1 MIRPSKPITNP
12 TWGKYKTE
20 YDMNSDKSNKN
31 TSMNLSMK
39 IKLLI
44 VLAAGIGSV
53 ALHDHFE
60 IHIADLF
67 LPSKPISHTVLDDIL
82 LIPEAIDTNE
92 SPIGACYI
100 ARGSVI
106 QETPEENF
114 FSVTNN
120 KVNASMKAY
129 IPNFTIRYCA
139 PEVLIANVKRQYML
153 GAIETDIESFNA
165 KENEHKALKRAILS
179 TKALAQEKTLPETN
193 GNE

>member
-1 MIRPSKPITNP
+1 
-12 TWGKYKTE
+12 
-20 YDMNSDKSNKN
+20 MNGDKSNKS
-31 TSMNLSMK
+31 TSKDFSMK
-39 IKLLI
+39 IKLLLI
-44 VLAAGIGSV
+44 IAAGIGSV
-53 ALHDHFE
+53 AIHDHSE

-67 LPSKPISHTVLDDIL
+67 LPSKPINHTVLDDAL

-100 ARGSVI
+100 VRGSVI

-120 KVNASMKAY
+120 KLNASMKAY
-129 IPNFTIRYCA
+129 IPNFSMRFCE
-139 PEVLIANVKRQYML
+139 PEVLIANVERQYML
-153 GAIETDIESFNA
+153 GAIETDIDNFNA
-165 KENEHKALKRAILS
+165 KENEQKALKRAILS